1 MDRRA
6 LRLLPA
12 PTRPDPAGR
21 KRHAAVLHPAR
32 CTRHQGDPETGLARR
47 TPADRPGVPGPAS
60 PYWAS
65 KGFLGLLLPAEHP
78 VWQDTEEPL
87 PAEQSDRPRAI
98 PAVNWLVQSSRSDG
112 IVRLHNHGSDGMD
125 PTATT
130 APDPHY
136 ARLAYS
142 TRTAPTT
149 DPLEPGA
156 MPDNQLTLISPD
168 GEPAGPGLI
177 HPLGV
182 HADGDV
188 GHAAS
193 WYQPRLR
200 AEDDVALPVPGTR
213 VETHTLAFGLY
224 EVRLYAVT
232 APPGWGLRASGYS
245 LADACPGPLATG
257 RRWTAAHRPDGLVS
271 AISALHSFQCTGLHT
286 RSERDA
292 FGSSPTVPY
301 LTGHHPGGTRIYA
314 AAVVLSGP
322 RSTHSGPSRWR
333 SSSTTSTRKSG
344 CRTES
349 RTGGPY
355 WPSPTRPEPSSGT
368 TRRTGRSPRPGSR
381 KKHITFET
389 SRSRWDVTSSALTDP
404 APLPTSSRS
413 SS

>member
-1 MDRRA
+1 
-6 LRLLPA
+6 
-12 PTRPDPAGR
+12 
-21 KRHAAVLHPAR
+21 
-32 CTRHQGDPETGLARR
+32 
-47 TPADRPGVPGPAS
+47 
-60 PYWAS
+60 
-65 KGFLGLLLPAEHP
+65 
-78 VWQDTEEPL
+78 
-87 PAEQSDRPRAI
+87 
-98 PAVNWLVQSSRSDG
+98 
-112 IVRLHNHGSDGMD
+112 MD

-322 RSTHSGPSRWR
+322 PFDAQWAVPVEVFIDDEHAEVRLPDGVAHRW
-333 SSSTTSTRKSG
+333 TLLALPD
-344 CRTES
+344 E
-349 RTGGPY
+349 TGALLRYDTQDGQIATPGE
-355 WPSPTRPEPSSGT
+355 PEEA
-368 TRRTGRSPRPGSR
+368 
-381 KKHITFET
+381 HH
-389 SRSRWDVTSSALTDP
+389 L
-404 APLPTSSRS
+404 
-413 SS
+413 